1 MADRFPLIVN
11 EFSKKI
17 EELVAGD
24 NLDLSGNGIIVSG
37 DTGAGKYLTSNGSVV
52 SWGSP
57 GDVYLTATQ
66 TISNKTL
73 TSCSLSATLNT
84 ITNIPNSSLV
94 NSGITVNGTAVALGG
109 SINTADTNTTYS
121 ISASD
126 GANSSKLF
134 SLDGS
139 DSTNVEFGIAVG
151 SPPSIPVGS
160 NEVSFTL
167 SRTDTLVTISATAVD
182 TNTITTLQG
191 GSSGNAVTGTVI
203 IEAGL
208 YNTVSQNGNTITITG
223 QDTDTITKLRAT
235 DGESYAPGDWTF
247 LEGNT
252 ITLTQGT
259 DSNNDPTITIA
270 STDTITRL
278 KGGTNGSLVTGDV
291 TISGGSGGNVTVSQS
306 GNTISIDSTD
316 TNTVT
321 KVAGNSEALAAGD
334 FRFLASGATS
344 LAVAD
349 NNGVKEFTISS
360 VNTDTGADLTA
371 SNGVLKTVDGDFQLK
386 NAGNLSTNTI
396 SKWDETNKQ
405 FANSTITD
413 DGTTVTIGGSLVVE
427 GTTTTLNTTTLV
439 VEDNM
444 IELRKGNNL
453 TANSGGIQINLTT
466 DSGGT
471 PVTYRQLQWFHT
483 GGYWRSFD
491 GSSAFRFVTETETQT
506 LTNKTLTSPTLTS
519 PSLGAATANSINGLE
534 ITSTASA
541 TLTMTDAKSL
551 SVQRSLLLTS
561 DNNEAE
567 ITVNFRTG
575 GNVAYRSDTLSAFSS
590 TTSTQLRALIS
601 DTTGTN
607 KLVFQD
613 DPTITSGMSSTSS
626 GLVIF
631 NSTVESITMGG
642 DMTAMTLGA
651 DTGTTTINHSVLIK
665 KDLTVG
671 TDPGSGG
678 AITDG
683 DTTILGILNAEEQ
696 DILIRGSKTDPM
708 TVGRG
713 KNAVGS
719 NTALG
724 VGVNGNVTS
733 GSQNTG
739 VGYKSLFSVNTGAA
753 NTAYG
758 VRALN
763 QLGIGN
769 NNISVGKDSSLNL
782 ASGNKNVAIGSN
794 AMQSNTAG
802 DANVCI
808 GHYAGYGITGTG
820 NVVIG
825 PADGEDSTQ
834 VTYTLP
840 QANGDRQLVIGS
852 GSEAWI
858 KGDSNFLVTL
868 PNGLVCG
875 GDCTIGGSLTV
886 NGTVTTVNSNVVT
899 VDDKAIELAAVTNTT
914 FTATTNG
921 TATLNGITPTAG
933 LIPGMEV
940 QSTTGGITIPAG
952 TTILSLDDNTA
963 VLSAVV
969 TGSGQ
974 ASIIAIGPS
983 DLGANGGGIILKG
996 TPTQLGGTGDKTI
1009 KYDHSR
1015 TDKYWTFSENL
1026 EIAFGKKFV
1035 IGNQLALDRTTLGA
1049 TVVNSSLTTVGVL
1062 ERLTTNGFLTIGGRV
1077 LEKTFQNFNTSL
1089 APTSNVLTVNCS
1101 AANTILGETTTDAIN
1116 TFAFITDNNDPSNP
1130 SVLGN
1135 GQSITITLI
1144 INANTAAIY
1153 GDACTV
1159 DGATVSNGIKWA
1171 GGSPPSPSSNF
1182 DILTFVIAKD
1192 NNGTINVFG
1201 QGNTDFS

>member
-66 TISNKTL
+66 TISNKTF

-109 SINTADTNTTYS
+109 TVNTPDTNTTYS

-126 GANSSKLF
+126 GANGSKLF

-139 DSTNVEFGIAVG
+139 DSTNVEFGIATG
-151 SPPSIPVGS
+151 SPPSIPAGS

-167 SRTDTLVTISATAVD
+167 SRTDNLVTISATAVD
-182 TNTITTLQG
+182 TNTVTTLQG

-208 YNTVSQNGNTITITG
+208 YNTVSQTGNTITITG

-235 DGESYAPGDWTF
+235 DGNSYAPGDWTL

-252 ITLTQGT
+252 VTLTQGT

-270 STDTITRL
+270 STDTVTRV
-278 KGGTNGSLVTGDV
+278 KGGASGSLVTGDV

-321 KVAGNSEALAAGD
+321 KVAGNSESLAAGD

-349 NNGVKEFTISS
+349 NNGVTELTISS

-386 NAGNLSTNTI
+386 NAGNLTTNTL

-405 FANSTITD
+405 FTNSTITD

-444 IELRKGNNL
+444 IELRKGDNL
-453 TANSGGIQINLTT
+453 TANSGGVQVNLTT
-466 DSGGT
+466 DASGT

-519 PSLGAATANSINGLE
+519 PALGAATANSINGLE

-551 SVQRSLLLTS
+551 SVARSLLLTS

-567 ITVNFRTG
+567 ITVNFRNG

-613 DPTITSGMSSTSS
+613 DPTITTGMSSTST

-631 NSTVESITMGG
+631 NSTVESITIGG

-651 DTGTTTINHSVLIK
+651 DTGTTTVNHSVLIK
-665 KDLTVG
+665 TDLTVG
-671 TDPGSGG
+671 TDPGDGG
-678 AITDG
+678 AIQDG
-683 DTTILGILNAEEQ
+683 DTTILGVLNAEHQ
-696 DILIRGSKTDPM
+696 DILIRGTQTDPM
-708 TVGRG
+708 VVGRG
-713 KNAVGS
+713 NNAVGS

-769 NNISVGKDSSLNL
+769 NNISIGKDSSLNL
-782 ASGNKNVAIGSN
+782 ASGDDNVAIGNN

-802 DANVCI
+802 SANVCI

-820 NVVIG
+820 NVIIG

-858 KGDSNFLVTL
+858 RGDSNFLVEL
-868 PNGLVCG
+868 PAGLNCG
-875 GDCTIGGSLTV
+875 GDCTIAGSLTV
-886 NGTVTTVNSNVVT
+886 NGSVTTVNSNVIS
-899 VDDKAIELAAVTNTT
+899 VDDKNLELAAVTTT
-914 FTATTNG
+914 YVKAQTND
-921 TATLNGITPTAG
+921 TDTITGITPTAG

-940 QSTTGGITIPAG
+940 QSTTGGIIIPAG
-952 TTILSLDDNTA
+952 TTILSINGNTA

-969 TGSGQ
+969 SGSGT
-974 ASIIAIGPS
+974 ADITAIGPS

-996 TPTQLGGTGDKTI
+996 TPVSLGGSGDKTI
-1009 KYDHSR
+1009 TYDHSR

-1035 IGNQLALDRTTLGA
+1035 IGNQLALDSTTLGS
-1049 TVVNSSLTTVGVL
+1049 TIVNSSLTTVGTL
-1062 ERLTTNGFLTIGGRV
+1062 ERLTTDGFLTIGGRV
-1077 LEKTFQNFNTSL
+1077 LEKTFQNYNTSL
-1089 APTSNVLTVNCS
+1089 APTSNVLTINCS

-1159 DGATVSNGIKWA
+1159 DGVSVSNGIKWA

-1192 NNGTINVFG
+1192 NNGTLNVFG

>member
-126 GANSSKLF
+126 GANGSKLF

-139 DSTNVEFGIAVG
+139 DSTNVDFGIAVG
-151 SPPSIPVGS
+151 SPPSIPAGS
-160 NEVSFTL
+160 NAVSFTL

-270 STDTITRL
+270 STDTITRV

-321 KVAGNSEALAAGD
+321 KVAGNSETLVAGD

-349 NNGVKEFTISS
+349 NNGVTEFTISS
-360 VNTDTGADLTA
+360 VNTDTGADLSA
-371 SNGVLKTVDGDFQLK
+371 SNGVLKTTDGDFQLK

-506 LTNKTLTSPTLTS
+506 LTNKTLTSPVLTS

-541 TLTMTDAKSL
+541 TLTMNDAKSL

-631 NSTVESITMGG
+631 NSTVESITIGG

-708 TVGRG
+708 TIGRG

-794 AMQSNTAG
+794 ALQSNTAG

-921 TATLNGITPTAG
+921 TATINGITPTAG

-1035 IGNQLALDRTTLGA
+1035 IGNQLALDRTTLGS
-1049 TVVNSSLTTVGVL
+1049 TVVNSSLTTVGTL

-1089 APTSNVLTVNCS
+1089 APTSNVLTINCS

-1116 TFAFITDNNDPSNP
+1116 TFAFITDNNDPANP